1 MADLNIP
8 NLNMKSDK
16 YIFKKKLTLRRKPK
30 KRLFIESALM
40 LISSLFLIYI
50 NYLIPNKSLLLFNA
64 STDLNRIF
72 LLFVDL
78 FSSLSGLI
86 LLLLIFIS
94 YFGSLILFIGFLNRI
109 IKIANKKTRI
119 INYK

>member
-8 NLNMKSDK
+8 NLNIRSDK

-64 STDLNRIF
+64 PTDLNRIF

>member
-30 KRLFIESALM
+30 KRLFIESSLM

-64 STDLNRIF
+64 PKALNKIF

-78 FSSLSGLI
+78 FSNLSGLI
-86 LLLLIFIS
+86 L
-94 YFGSLILFIGFLNRI
+94 
-109 IKIANKKTRI
+109 
-119 INYK
+119 

>member
-94 YFGSLILFIGFLNRI
+94 YFVSLILFIGFLNRI

>member
-16 YIFKKKLTLRRKPK
+16 YIFKKKLSLRRKPK

-64 STDLNRIF
+64 PTALNSIL
-72 LLFVDL
+72 LLFADL
-78 FSSLSGLI
+78 FSNLSGLF
-86 LLLLIFIS
+86 LLLFIFIS
-94 YFGSLILFIGFLNRI
+94 YFVSLILFIGFINRI
-109 IKIANKKTRI
+109 IKIANKKTRM

>member
-1 MADLNIP
+1 MADLSIP

-50 NYLIPNKSLLLFNA
+50 NYLIPNKGQLLFNVPT
-64 STDLNRIF
+64 SLNRIF

-78 FSSLSGLI
+78 FSNLSGLI
-86 LLLLIFIS
+86 FLLLIFIS

>member
-8 NLNMKSDK
+8 TLTIKSDK

-30 KRLFIESALM
+30 KRLFIESSLM

-64 STDLNRIF
+64 PTALNKIF

-78 FSSLSGLI
+78 FSNLSGLI

-94 YFGSLILFIGFLNRI
+94 YFVSLILFIGFINRI
-109 IKIANKKTRI
+109 IKIANKKTRM